1 MKLMIPIRIAFAA
14 SILLVSNLLVAQ
26 TCPVI
31 SSITSSSAVCVGRSF
46 TLEVNAT
53 SPDASPLTYSWF
65 KNGVAITSATANQY
79 IISSFSASDAASY
92 TVKVGNACG
101 TLTLSNAVQLT
112 ASNVPVITSIFST
125 PTAICVGADYNTSVT
140 ATTNTGDALSY
151 QWSKGSVNIS
161 GATTASYLISRTVE
175 GDAGL
180 FKVAVTNSCGTVNS
194 SVQQLVVLK
203 SPVINTQ
210 PVTAQ
215 VCSGNSFLSTA
226 DVTGADTYAWFK
238 NNIAIGNNTR
248 NLSISSI
255 QTADGGTYKYSVTN
269 TCGTVSSNDAV
280 LTVKAKPT
288 LQTVTTGATI
298 CQGTAT
304 TLTVV
309 ANGNNDNAMT
319 YQWSLAGS
327 TITGAISASYNISGF
342 ATSNV
347 GTYSIAVSNSCGTTT
362 STSVGMDCSLAL
374 SSAPTITSVFTSPLS
389 ICEGQ
394 NYSTQVVANSNAGGA
409 LSYQWKRSGVILP
422 GATSAVLNFTGLR
435 TIDAGIY
442 TLDVINSCNTTTSA
456 NLQLDVLQ
464 KPIITVQPV
473 GTTICVGASI
483 NLSADVTGATAYK
496 WQKDGIDIG
505 NSTKIF
511 SVSTAI
517 AANAGVYTFLAWN
530 TCGSMMSSSA
540 TIVLNNKPV
549 INSIVAPASVCAGT
563 AATLVSNVSG
573 NGDNNLTYTWSKDG
587 AAILGSNTPTL
598 IVANFQ
604 SANAGK
610 YVLEVGNACGP
621 VNSTSAGL
629 DKTIQLIQAPLIAS
643 VASQNVCLNASVN
656 VSPSLTNVA
665 GGSITYQWYFEGSA
679 MSSQRAAQL
688 NISNIQ
694 ANQSGRYYLTVNNG
708 CATSSGTP
716 FNVNV
721 LELPVIKTQPTASSD
736 ICMGAI
742 FSLQVVATDA
752 QAFQWYKDDAAI
764 PGATSADFSIS
775 SLLITD
781 AGRYNV
787 KVSNNCGYS
796 ITSSNAI
803 LNVGK
808 VPTIVSG
815 PSNISAC
822 VGQPA
827 SVSVNANTNGGG
839 ALQYAWTSSTGSI
852 VDARNSTYSIASV
865 AVIDAKVYTVAVSNR
880 CGSIN
885 GGSFTL
891 AVADKPTVAIATS
904 IPNSVTTGNPS
915 VCIGSPITFNV
926 TENAK
931 GSPLT
936 YTWYKDDVSKGVQST
951 NALTIASSASSDAG
965 LYKLSVSNACG
976 NTLSNNIIV
985 EVQDK
990 PVFVLQPA
998 SITKC
1003 ERTTLNLSALAQNR
1017 SGTSSPINYNWYFN
1031 GNSLSSNNANLTL
1044 SNIAPANTGNYRL
1057 EAGNMCG
1064 SVFSDVATVTV
1075 VSAPKYSI
1083 LTPEKEFSICSAP
1096 SQIKSIA
1103 LNVYAE
1109 NSVPPNIS
1117 WSTNFGSIIGTTN
1130 TPTITIGSV
1139 GRNATYFATMTNAC
1153 GTVQLKDGLGVIVYN
1168 ESVLPSVSKYTM
1180 PPLTTFCERS
1190 LIKLNIATNSNGY
1203 ETYTWKLN
1211 TKEVQT
1217 TQSGNPNSSDFQKIA
1232 TAADGGTYT
1241 VDITN
1246 SCGTLANAVTIP
1258 VAVNPTPN
1266 IDFNVSSQ
1274 ATQCLAGNIFTFNNT
1289 STNTTGG
1296 IRYTWDFGDG
1306 SKDISAILTASHT
1319 YTISGTQIVKLT
1331 GVNDFGCTS
1340 SNTRNVVIAADP
1352 RITSQP
1358 VGKVV
1363 CEGDRY
1369 LLSATVNDGGATSLS
1384 YQWYF
1389 NGQPISNNNTNSYAI
1404 VSMSASNAGS
1414 YYLKVMN
1421 SGCTLTAQSEPVNVS
1436 YQERPDVSFNV
1447 GGKSLKTCI
1456 TAAEYTFTNTTPTV
1470 AGITYLW
1477 TFSDGTF
1484 LTSTNVVHQFLNTGI
1499 YDVSLTATAGGCS
1512 STGYLNGNASN
1523 RITIDGIPVINKDLP
1538 SLTTVKKGAPIVLTI
1553 IASAVDASGAQMPLN
1568 YYWYKE
1574 PSSSVIGTN
1583 SATFNSITSALLSDS
1598 GRYYVTANNVCG
1610 STKSNT
1616 TLVKVHDIPSIILQP
1631 IATRAC
1637 LGKTVQLKVEGISN
1651 DNSSPLYQWYY
1662 RQDINATPLPIPNAT
1677 GPILNVASFA
1687 RKDVG
1692 NYYVMLSNT
1701 IGEVQSNSILVQA
1714 DSLPTVNSISSIPSL
1729 ESGICVNTALQLDA
1743 SVSTMSSST
1752 YTTSWEQNGVA
1763 LAGQNALR
1771 INFPSIKKSNAGEIA
1786 ISVSNACGTT
1796 RSMININ
1803 VVDIPQF
1810 NQSPSAVTTCVN
1822 GAATFI
1828 SKIQLVSDGSPFGY
1842 QWLKDGINYIGA
1854 GVATSEQLSL
1864 SNVQVVDNGYY
1875 ALQSTNAC
1883 GINTSSTA
1891 KLTVVSASPSITQQ
1905 PSAINTCAGIQNT
1918 VTLVASS
1925 EDNKLFYSWY
1935 KNGNLLSNE
1944 IASQLSFNS
1953 IAPTDAGTYKAII
1966 SNGCNLSTTSN
1977 TFQVVVKEKV
1987 SLNGLIADKQI
1998 CVGENLG
2005 ADIRSYLNGADIN
2018 TIYQWKLNGIN
2029 LADASAKTSSLTLLN
2044 LSKTNDGLYS
2054 ILASNSCGASSL
2066 NLFKLTTTSSP
2077 EIMTQPVAGFVCA
2090 GGSFTNTVVV
2100 ANAAQLPLSY
2110 QWYKDGNSIAN
2121 NGISQQLLLQNI
2133 AVADQGLYAVR
2144 VSNSCGT
2151 TQSSSARLSLVG
2163 SPVIAQ
2169 QPSAISSCSG
2179 LENTATVVASS
2190 DDNRLAYSWYK
2201 DGGLIAGQ
2209 INSQLIFSKIG
2220 SIDVGTYKVV
2230 VTNGCNLSTTSVNFQ
2245 IVVKE
2250 KIALNGAIADKSLCV
2265 GSILNADISGFLTGT
2280 DITSTYQW
2288 KLNGIDVADAS
2299 AKTNFLKLLNLSK
2312 TNDGSYSML
2321 ASNSCGASSLNLFK
2335 LTTTS
2340 SPEIMTQP
2348 VAGFVCAGGSFT
2360 NTVVVANAAQLPLS
2374 YQWYKDGNSIANNG
2388 ISQQLLLQN
2397 IAVADQGL
2405 YAVRVS
2411 NSCGTTQS
2419 SSARLSLVG
2428 SPVIAQQ
2435 PSAISSCS
2443 GLENTATVV
2452 ASSDDNRLAYS
2463 WYKDGGLIA
2472 GQINSQL
2479 IFSKIGSIDVG
2490 TYKVVVTNG
2499 CNLSTTSVNFQI
2511 VVKEKIALNGAIA
2524 DKSLCVG
2531 SILNADISGFLT
2543 GTDITSTYQWKLNG
2557 IDVADA
2563 SAKTNFLK
2571 LLNLSKT
2578 NDGSYSMLAS
2588 NSCGAS
2594 SLNLFKLTTT
2604 SSPEIMTQPV
2614 AGFVCAGGSFTNT
2627 VVVANAAQLPLSYQW
2642 YKDGNSIANNGI
2654 SQQLLLQ
2661 NIAVADQGL
2670 YAVRV
2675 SNSCGTTQSSSAR
2688 LSLVGSPVIAQQPLP
2703 INACVGD
2710 ESIAIVIASS
2720 DDNRI
2725 SYSWYKDGVQISG
2738 QVGPQLIFSKI
2749 GSSDVG
2755 IYKAMVTNGCNLS
2768 SVTGNFQ
2775 VVIKEKI
2782 SQTGSIADKQVC
2794 VGTDLQIDISKTI
2807 KGADLSSSYQWRLNG
2822 VNISDASAT
2831 TNTIKLLSVTK
2842 TNVGNYSVL
2851 ATNSCGSSM
2860 LDLFKL
2866 GVTNLPMIE
2875 TQPLPGAVCENLDW
2889 SNKVVVSNPDQI
2901 GFIYQW
2907 YKDGVVLDGAN
2918 KPELYISSANA
2929 SNQGVYSV
2937 RLSSACGSVMSNKE
2951 LFQVR
2956 AKPEV
2961 GISLLGTAPSQCLE
2975 SNAFVFKPNVLIS
2988 DNSTVDLTWDF
2999 GDGVF
3004 SKQNQV
3010 SHSYQFANDF
3020 TVYLF
3025 AKSAYGCLDTAKQ
3038 SISVNTKPIVIDN
3051 ILNQT
3056 ICAGGQLNYNVNV
3069 KLKPN
3074 ELVGYQW
3081 FFNQDPIAN
3090 AVKSSYSLDNVQL
3103 TNNGLYKLRITNA
3116 CGIAYSSESVLKV
3129 AEKPLVTVPL
3139 PVNKK
3144 VCEGV
3149 SFTLKPT
3156 IFSLLPN
3163 TYQWYKNGIPYVGQE
3178 LDSLLMKRFSNS
3190 DVASFSVTISNRCG
3204 TTTSKDGNLIMKN
3217 VPTSGQTLTRDTICY
3232 QTGTVLKIA
3241 DYLNNDDS
3249 LFFSWYKDGALIPAA
3264 STSQYSIAKF
3274 NSPDA
3279 GSYSVGLLNS
3289 CGLLNVPV
3297 AKLTLNQIF
3306 ANYRLDTSDACK
3318 GKLSVNMLDTTKSLF
3333 PIVDYYWQVKEEKK
3347 ILSNLNSTNYQFTNS
3362 GTYTIRHAVMD
3373 AKGCISD
3380 TISKSVINYGKPTAS
3395 FSINDTCLTMPSVA
3409 LNNSIYGHGSSKI
3422 LRYTWNFGDTVIVRN
3437 TATVPGYIYKTP
3449 GSKKL
3454 SLVVASDSS
3463 CVTDTLS
3470 KTLMVYGKP
3479 IASFTSQ
3486 DSCQGFPVLF
3496 TNRSSTSYLPDS
3508 VVNFSWNFDDGTVV
3522 TSKNPQHIFKQYG
3535 AYKVKLTAYSS
3546 SCPFLFADT
3555 TINFTVKTPRANIEY
3570 PRIQTVKKVVGQ
3582 LNANGDGRS
3591 YTWFPYTGLTDTKIR
3606 NPKFSLSDD
3615 KVVYTITIVDSAGC
3629 VYKDKQEVWAFNKP
3643 DIYLSTGFS
3652 PNKDGINDR
3661 YAPEYVEI
3669 KILEYFRVADK
3680 HNRQVFITNALS
3692 DKWDGSYN
3700 GNPLPPDPYLVTVSG
3715 IDVFG
3720 NKIVRQGIVVLV
3732 K

>member
-1 MKLMIPIRIAFAA
+1 M
-14 SILLVSNLLVAQ
+14 
-26 TCPVI
+26 
-31 SSITSSSAVCVGRSF
+31 
-46 TLEVNAT
+46 
-53 SPDASPLTYSWF
+53 
-65 KNGVAITSATANQY
+65 
-79 IISSFSASDAASY
+79 
-92 TVKVGNACG
+92 
-101 TLTLSNAVQLT
+101 
-112 ASNVPVITSIFST
+112 
-125 PTAICVGADYNTSVT
+125 
-140 ATTNTGDALSY
+140 
-151 QWSKGSVNIS
+151 
-161 GATTASYLISRTVE
+161 
-175 GDAGL
+175 
-180 FKVAVTNSCGTVNS
+180 
-194 SVQQLVVLK
+194 
-203 SPVINTQ
+203 
-210 PVTAQ
+210 
-215 VCSGNSFLSTA
+215 
-226 DVTGADTYAWFK
+226 
-238 NNIAIGNNTR
+238 
-248 NLSISSI
+248 
-255 QTADGGTYKYSVTN
+255 
-269 TCGTVSSNDAV
+269 
-280 LTVKAKPT
+280 
-288 LQTVTTGATI
+288 
-298 CQGTAT
+298 
-304 TLTVV
+304 
-309 ANGNNDNAMT
+309 
-319 YQWSLAGS
+319 
-327 TITGAISASYNISGF
+327 
-342 ATSNV
+342 
-347 GTYSIAVSNSCGTTT
+347 
-362 STSVGMDCSLAL
+362 
-374 SSAPTITSVFTSPLS
+374 
-389 ICEGQ
+389 
-394 NYSTQVVANSNAGGA
+394 
-409 LSYQWKRSGVILP
+409 
-422 GATSAVLNFTGLR
+422 
-435 TIDAGIY
+435 
-442 TLDVINSCNTTTSA
+442 
-456 NLQLDVLQ
+456 
-464 KPIITVQPV
+464 
-473 GTTICVGASI
+473 
-483 NLSADVTGATAYK
+483 
-496 WQKDGIDIG
+496 
-505 NSTKIF
+505 
-511 SVSTAI
+511 
-517 AANAGVYTFLAWN
+517 
-530 TCGSMMSSSA
+530 
-540 TIVLNNKPV
+540 
-549 INSIVAPASVCAGT
+549 
-563 AATLVSNVSG
+563 
-573 NGDNNLTYTWSKDG
+573 
-587 AAILGSNTPTL
+587 
-598 IVANFQ
+598 
-604 SANAGK
+604 
-610 YVLEVGNACGP
+610 
-621 VNSTSAGL
+621 
-629 DKTIQLIQAPLIAS
+629 
-643 VASQNVCLNASVN
+643 
-656 VSPSLTNVA
+656 
-665 GGSITYQWYFEGSA
+665 
-679 MSSQRAAQL
+679 
-688 NISNIQ
+688 
-694 ANQSGRYYLTVNNG
+694 
-708 CATSSGTP
+708 
-716 FNVNV
+716 
-721 LELPVIKTQPTASSD
+721 
-736 ICMGAI
+736 
-742 FSLQVVATDA
+742 
-752 QAFQWYKDDAAI
+752 
-764 PGATSADFSIS
+764 
-775 SLLITD
+775 
-781 AGRYNV
+781 
-787 KVSNNCGYS
+787 
-796 ITSSNAI
+796 
-803 LNVGK
+803 
-808 VPTIVSG
+808 
-815 PSNISAC
+815 
-822 VGQPA
+822 
-827 SVSVNANTNGGG
+827 
-839 ALQYAWTSSTGSI
+839 
-852 VDARNSTYSIASV
+852 
-865 AVIDAKVYTVAVSNR
+865 
-880 CGSIN
+880 
-885 GGSFTL
+885 
-891 AVADKPTVAIATS
+891 
-904 IPNSVTTGNPS
+904 
-915 VCIGSPITFNV
+915 
-926 TENAK
+926 
-931 GSPLT
+931 
-936 YTWYKDDVSKGVQST
+936 
-951 NALTIASSASSDAG
+951 
-965 LYKLSVSNACG
+965 
-976 NTLSNNIIV
+976 
-985 EVQDK
+985 
-990 PVFVLQPA
+990 
-998 SITKC
+998 
-1003 ERTTLNLSALAQNR
+1003 
-1017 SGTSSPINYNWYFN
+1017 
-1031 GNSLSSNNANLTL
+1031 
-1044 SNIAPANTGNYRL
+1044 
-1057 EAGNMCG
+1057 
-1064 SVFSDVATVTV
+1064 
-1075 VSAPKYSI
+1075 
-1083 LTPEKEFSICSAP
+1083 
-1096 SQIKSIA
+1096 
-1103 LNVYAE
+1103 
-1109 NSVPPNIS
+1109 
-1117 WSTNFGSIIGTTN
+1117 
-1130 TPTITIGSV
+1130 
-1139 GRNATYFATMTNAC
+1139 
-1153 GTVQLKDGLGVIVYN
+1153 
-1168 ESVLPSVSKYTM
+1168 
-1180 PPLTTFCERS
+1180 
-1190 LIKLNIATNSNGY
+1190 
-1203 ETYTWKLN
+1203 
-1211 TKEVQT
+1211 
-1217 TQSGNPNSSDFQKIA
+1217 
-1232 TAADGGTYT
+1232 
-1241 VDITN
+1241 
-1246 SCGTLANAVTIP
+1246 
-1258 VAVNPTPN
+1258 
-1266 IDFNVSSQ
+1266 
-1274 ATQCLAGNIFTFNNT
+1274 
-1289 STNTTGG
+1289 
-1296 IRYTWDFGDG
+1296 
-1306 SKDISAILTASHT
+1306 
-1319 YTISGTQIVKLT
+1319 
-1331 GVNDFGCTS
+1331 
-1340 SNTRNVVIAADP
+1340 
-1352 RITSQP
+1352 
-1358 VGKVV
+1358 
-1363 CEGDRY
+1363 
-1369 LLSATVNDGGATSLS
+1369 
-1384 YQWYF
+1384 
-1389 NGQPISNNNTNSYAI
+1389 
-1404 VSMSASNAGS
+1404 
-1414 YYLKVMN
+1414 
-1421 SGCTLTAQSEPVNVS
+1421 
-1436 YQERPDVSFNV
+1436 
-1447 GGKSLKTCI
+1447 
-1456 TAAEYTFTNTTPTV
+1456 
-1470 AGITYLW
+1470 
-1477 TFSDGTF
+1477 
-1484 LTSTNVVHQFLNTGI
+1484 
-1499 YDVSLTATAGGCS
+1499 
-1512 STGYLNGNASN
+1512 
-1523 RITIDGIPVINKDLP
+1523 
-1538 SLTTVKKGAPIVLTI
+1538 
-1553 IASAVDASGAQMPLN
+1553 
-1568 YYWYKE
+1568 
-1574 PSSSVIGTN
+1574 
-1583 SATFNSITSALLSDS
+1583 
-1598 GRYYVTANNVCG
+1598 
-1610 STKSNT
+1610 
-1616 TLVKVHDIPSIILQP
+1616 
-1631 IATRAC
+1631 
-1637 LGKTVQLKVEGISN
+1637 
-1651 DNSSPLYQWYY
+1651 
-1662 RQDINATPLPIPNAT
+1662 
-1677 GPILNVASFA
+1677 
-1687 RKDVG
+1687 
-1692 NYYVMLSNT
+1692 
-1701 IGEVQSNSILVQA
+1701 
-1714 DSLPTVNSISSIPSL
+1714 
-1729 ESGICVNTALQLDA
+1729 
-1743 SVSTMSSST
+1743 
-1752 YTTSWEQNGVA
+1752 
-1763 LAGQNALR
+1763 
-1771 INFPSIKKSNAGEIA
+1771 
-1786 ISVSNACGTT
+1786 
-1796 RSMININ
+1796 
-1803 VVDIPQF
+1803 
-1810 NQSPSAVTTCVN
+1810 
-1822 GAATFI
+1822 
-1828 SKIQLVSDGSPFGY
+1828 
-1842 QWLKDGINYIGA
+1842 
-1854 GVATSEQLSL
+1854 
-1864 SNVQVVDNGYY
+1864 
-1875 ALQSTNAC
+1875 
-1883 GINTSSTA
+1883 
-1891 KLTVVSASPSITQQ
+1891 
-1905 PSAINTCAGIQNT
+1905 
-1918 VTLVASS
+1918 
-1925 EDNKLFYSWY
+1925 
-1935 KNGNLLSNE
+1935 
-1944 IASQLSFNS
+1944 
-1953 IAPTDAGTYKAII
+1953 
-1966 SNGCNLSTTSN
+1966 
-1977 TFQVVVKEKV
+1977 
-1987 SLNGLIADKQI
+1987 
-1998 CVGENLG
+1998 
-2005 ADIRSYLNGADIN
+2005 
-2018 TIYQWKLNGIN
+2018 
-2029 LADASAKTSSLTLLN
+2029 
-2044 LSKTNDGLYS
+2044 
-2054 ILASNSCGASSL
+2054 
-2066 NLFKLTTTSSP
+2066 
-2077 EIMTQPVAGFVCA
+2077 
-2090 GGSFTNTVVV
+2090 
-2100 ANAAQLPLSY
+2100 
-2110 QWYKDGNSIAN
+2110 
-2121 NGISQQLLLQNI
+2121 
-2133 AVADQGLYAVR
+2133 
-2144 VSNSCGT
+2144 
-2151 TQSSSARLSLVG
+2151 VG

-2280 DITSTYQW
+2280 DISSTYQW

-2312 TNDGSYSML
+2312 TNDGSYSIL

-2340 SPEIMTQP
+2340 SPEIITQP
-2348 VAGFVCAGGSFT
+2348 VAGFA
-2360 NTVVVANAAQLPLS
+2360 
-2374 YQWYKDGNSIANNG
+2374 
-2388 ISQQLLLQN
+2388 
-2397 IAVADQGL
+2397 
-2405 YAVRVS
+2405 
-2411 NSCGTTQS
+2411 
-2419 SSARLSLVG
+2419 
-2428 SPVIAQQ
+2428 
-2435 PSAISSCS
+2435 
-2443 GLENTATVV
+2443 
-2452 ASSDDNRLAYS
+2452 
-2463 WYKDGGLIA
+2463 
-2472 GQINSQL
+2472 
-2479 IFSKIGSIDVG
+2479 
-2490 TYKVVVTNG
+2490 
-2499 CNLSTTSVNFQI
+2499 
-2511 VVKEKIALNGAIA
+2511 
-2524 DKSLCVG
+2524 
-2531 SILNADISGFLT
+2531 
-2543 GTDITSTYQWKLNG
+2543 
-2557 IDVADA
+2557 
-2563 SAKTNFLK
+2563 
-2571 LLNLSKT
+2571 
-2578 NDGSYSMLAS
+2578 
-2588 NSCGAS
+2588 
-2594 SLNLFKLTTT
+2594 
-2604 SSPEIMTQPV
+2604 
-2614 AGFVCAGGSFTNT
+2614 CAGGSFTNT

-3038 SISVNTKPIVIDN
+3038 TISVNTKPIVIDN

-3264 STSQYSIAKF
+3264 STSQYSITKF

-3422 LRYTWNFGDTVIVRN
+3422 LRYIWNFGDTVIVRN